1 VGVSLRTPPKGKRVS
16 LKQVTFALVAT
27 GTTLVGAAS
36 AASAAPASDVHAQ
49 TASYQYKSVASG
61 KCLDTTTKSG
71 NQAVRRV
78 ACHSRGHKDIKH
90 QLWILDNDKTMHS
103 LISPGNCL
111 ALRKSQFVIS
121 KKCSYKDRTQRWKW
135 AKLADH
141 KMSLVNLATNKCL
154 ALNHDPYLLVVKC
167 NKNAKGDLWTRSS

>member
-1 VGVSLRTPPKGKRVS
+1 MS
-16 LKQVTFALVAT
+16 LKQVTFALAAA

-36 AASAAPASDVHAQ
+36 AASASDVHAQ

-61 KCLDTTTKSG
+61 KCLDTKTKAG

-78 ACHSRGHKDIKH
+78 ACHGRGHKDIKH

-111 ALRKSQFVIS
+111 ALRNNQFVIS
-121 KKCSYKDRTQRWKW
+121 KKCSTDKTQQWKW
-135 AKLADH
+135 VRLAKN
-141 KMSLVNLATNKCL
+141 KMSLQNVKTKKCL
-154 ALNHDPYLLVVKC
+154 ALNHDSYLLVVKC